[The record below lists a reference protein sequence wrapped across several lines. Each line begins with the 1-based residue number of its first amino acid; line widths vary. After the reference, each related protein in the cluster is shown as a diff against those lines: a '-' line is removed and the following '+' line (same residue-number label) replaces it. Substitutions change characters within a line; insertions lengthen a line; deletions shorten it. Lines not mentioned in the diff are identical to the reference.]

1 MLLSLLIQY
10 ENKNETILPI
20 VTPITLT
27 SCRMPRDDQYISMKT
42 SLGKTLKDL
51 LYHTKP
57 ILKHKDEEPI
67 EAFYEKLTN
76 YLNNSPPKRE
86 GKGGGGQFP

>member
-1 MLLSLLIQY
+1 
-10 ENKNETILPI
+10 
-20 VTPITLT
+20 
-27 SCRMPRDDQYISMKT
+27 MKT

-67 EAFYEKLTN
+67 EDFYKKLKN

-86 GKGGGGQFP
+86 GKGVGASFHEEFHQFVFNPSLRTINFLKGLQATWN